1 MADELDLSIAG
12 EPMRVLGDRAL
23 YWPARRRLLIA
34 DLHLGKADV
43 FRRAG
48 IALPSG
54 GTSHDLARL
63 ATLLEHT
70 DAQELWILGDVLHGP
85 APQSSWRRRVDEW
98 RRRHHRVRVAA
109 LTGNHDRALAAAT
122 DLGLELLPDSV
133 ADGPFVLR
141 HHPEPDPERHVL
153 CGHLHPVFKAPGTT
167 RRWPAFLLRPGI
179 TVLPAFSQF
188 TAGVE
193 PDLEPGDRLIAC
205 VEGEAIAL
213 PAAV

>member
-1 MADELDLSIAG
+1 MAVELDLEIAG
-12 EPMRVLGDRAL
+12 EPMRALGERAL

-34 DLHLGKADV
+34 DLHLGKGDV

-63 ATLLEHT
+63 AALLEHT

-85 APQSSWRRRVDEW
+85 APQASWRRRVDQW
-98 RRRHHRVRVAA
+98 RRCHHRVRVAA
-109 LTGNHDRALAAAT
+109 LAGNHDRALATAT
-122 DLGLELLPDSV
+122 DLGFELLPDSV
-133 ADGPFVLR
+133 DDGPFQLR
-141 HHPEPDPERHVL
+141 HDPLPHETLHVL
-153 CGHLHPVFKAPGTT
+153 CGHVHPVFKLPGTT
-167 RRWPAFLLRPGI
+167 RRFPAFLLRERM

-193 PDLEPGDRLIAC
+193 PDLASGEQRIVC
-205 VEGEAIAL
+205 VEGDAIVL
-213 PAAV
+213 PAA

>member
-1 MADELDLSIAG
+1 MAVELELDIAG
-12 EPMRVLGDRAL
+12 EPMRALGDRAL

-34 DLHLGKADV
+34 DLHLGKGDV

-48 IALPSG
+48 ISLPSG

-63 ATLLEHT
+63 AALLEHT

-85 APQSSWRRRVDEW
+85 APQASWRRRVDEW

-109 LTGNHDRALAAAT
+109 LAGNHDRALAAAS
-122 DLGLELLPDSV
+122 DLGFELLPDSV
-133 ADGPFVLR
+133 DDGPFQLR
-141 HHPEPDPERHVL
+141 HDPHPHATLHVL
-153 CGHLHPVFKAPGTT
+153 CGHLHPVFKTPGTT
-167 RRWPAFLLRPGI
+167 QRWPAFLLREGM

-193 PDLEPGDRLIAC
+193 PDLATGEQLIVC

-213 PAAV
+213 PAA